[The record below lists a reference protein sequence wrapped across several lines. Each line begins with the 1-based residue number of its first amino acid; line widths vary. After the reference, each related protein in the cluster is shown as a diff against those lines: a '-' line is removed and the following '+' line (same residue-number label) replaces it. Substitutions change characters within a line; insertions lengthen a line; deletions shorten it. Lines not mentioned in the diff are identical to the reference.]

1 MELIPLFNLIS
12 RWILFL
18 MVTYKFYREKTEGWL
33 FMAFA
38 FLLDALNPEVLLLE
52 PLGVKLIKEAAFV
65 VDMTVS
71 SLQGILL
78 LMAAIYLSKSRMSMR
93 DKLKIGCLAFVIY
106 LWLFLISIQSFS
118 SNFTLRT
125 SLPMTLYAI
134 GYIYLGYVLYRYVLR
149 RDMVQ
154 LLLPIGMVGLG
165 VLNLSYPYTA
175 TLEWFVP
182 HGLALGTFLRAL
194 MTIGVIKFV
203 LFPILPPEEEVK
215 GTVSEK
221 RTIIFENF
229 EDFTRS
235 FPDLFRSN
243 NAVIITRRDINALK
257 KEIDRDDVVF
267 WVTKAYEGTMNGEYR
282 IYAISPTKI
291 DILIDLINR
300 ELEKGYNVVYIDAF
314 EYLVVENGFE
324 AAAKFLISL
333 KDRVI
338 HNNASLIAV
347 ISMNALDLKQR
358 KLLENEFEVFKRN
371 HRREPYL

>member
-65 VDMTVS
+65 VNMTVS

-182 HGLALGTFLRAL
+182 HGLALGTLLRAL
-194 MTIGVIKFV
+194 MTIGAIKFV

>member
-93 DKLKIGCLAFVIY
+93 DKLKIGCLAFITY

>member
-93 DKLKIGCLAFVIY
+93 DKLKIGCLAFIIY

-118 SNFTLRT
+118 SNFTFRT

>member
-18 MVTYKFYREKTEGWL
+18 MVTYKFYREKTEGWF

-93 DKLKIGCLAFVIY
+93 DKLKIGCLAFITY

-118 SNFTLRT
+118 SNFTFRT

>member
-1 MELIPLFNLIS
+1 
-12 RWILFL
+12 

-93 DKLKIGCLAFVIY
+93 DKLKIGCLAFITY

-118 SNFTLRT
+118 SNFTFRT

>member
-93 DKLKIGCLAFVIY
+93 DKLKIGCLAFITY

-118 SNFTLRT
+118 SNFTFRT

-175 TLEWFVP
+175 TLEWFIP
-182 HGLALGTFLRAL
+182 YGLALGTFLRAL

-358 KLLENEFEVFKRN
+358 KLLENEFEVVKRN

>member
-93 DKLKIGCLAFVIY
+93 DKLKIGCLAFIIY

-154 LLLPIGMVGLG
+154 LLLPLGMVGLG

-175 TLEWFVP
+175 TLEWFIP
-182 HGLALGTFLRAL
+182 YGLALGTFLRAL